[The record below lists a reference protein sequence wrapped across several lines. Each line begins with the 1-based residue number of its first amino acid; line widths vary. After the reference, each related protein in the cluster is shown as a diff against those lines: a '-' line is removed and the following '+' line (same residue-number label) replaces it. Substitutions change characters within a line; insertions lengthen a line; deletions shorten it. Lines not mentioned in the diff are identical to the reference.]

1 MCRPYYYKDVSHDLR
16 LQRVIIANYDPSY
29 IKDPTTFTSRSKR
42 GDTYKTNLTVTV
54 RQTWS
59 KNITMMIYYKNA
71 ENDVEH
77 VLLTSQICEAMK
89 LKWIGHLTQ
98 KYTDFPESCDIPS
111 SSYHVVNMELKPQ
124 DFPLPLPSGE
134 HYVGILFVL
143 TKTRHVFLDVMGA
156 IHVVK

>member
-1 MCRPYYYKDVSHDLR
+1 MFWGQDFCNVRSCMCNRPYYYKDFLFTGSLDKHLLFHDLR

-59 KNITMMIYYKNA
+59 KNIT
-71 ENDVEH
+71 
-77 VLLTSQICEAMK
+77 
-89 LKWIGHLTQ
+89 
-98 KYTDFPESCDIPS
+98 